1 MLSLYTVTCIGL
13 CTEHPEL
20 IPSSIPHPFFLR
32 NKQDTP
38 DQDGTKKKRER
49 SKMRS
54 ATLSK
59 VYAKVGF
66 DNQENVAIKIK
77 KAY

>member
-1 MLSLYTVTCIGL
+1 MLSLYTVTYRGCAQ
-13 CTEHPEL
+13 
-20 IPSSIPHPFFLR
+20 SIQSVDTQFNSYPFFLEY
-32 NKQDTP
+32 KILP

-59 VYAKVGF
+59 VYAVCRF
-66 DNQENVAIKIK
+66 LTIK
-77 KAY
+77 KMCRGY